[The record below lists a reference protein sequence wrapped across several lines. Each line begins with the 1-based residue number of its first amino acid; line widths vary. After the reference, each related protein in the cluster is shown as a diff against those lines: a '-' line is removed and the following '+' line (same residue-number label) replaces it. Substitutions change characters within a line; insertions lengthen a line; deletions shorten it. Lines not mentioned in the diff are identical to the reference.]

1 MIRKKVAFLALISI
15 LLYPTNVFSEDLFKT
30 VKMVCRYCSGT
41 TVNWYEQKPEALIVK
56 EEYVDKLCPSVIFAS
71 IDLVKN
77 TAISREGSMET
88 ANEVWETSTGLSF
101 LSMSYGSGIT
111 VTTVFDQKAVEPE
124 LFLSVRSEH
133 TTSSNFPIPK
143 QFFGACEVVE

>member
-1 MIRKKVAFLALISI
+1 MIRKIAFLAFISL
-15 LLYPTNVFSEDLFKT
+15 LLYPANVFSGDLFKA

-41 TVNWYEQKPEALIVK
+41 SVNWYEQKPEALIVK
-56 EEYVDKLCPSVIFAS
+56 EEYIDKLCPSVIFGS
-71 IDLVKN
+71 IDLGNN

-101 LSMSYGSGIT
+101 LSMSYGSGVT

>member
-1 MIRKKVAFLALISI
+1 MSRKIAFLALISL
-15 LLYPTNVFSEDLFKT
+15 LLYPTNVFSEDLFKA

-41 TVNWYEQKPEALIVK
+41 SVNWYEQKPEALIVK
-56 EEYVDKLCPSVIFAS
+56 EEYIDKLCPSVIFGS
-71 IDLVKN
+71 IDLGNN

-101 LSMSYGSGIT
+101 LSMSYGSGVT

-143 QFFGACEVVE
+143 QFFGACEVVD

>member
-1 MIRKKVAFLALISI
+1 MIRKIAFLALISL
-15 LLYPTNVFSEDLFKT
+15 LLYPANVFSGDLFKA

-41 TVNWYEQKPEALIVK
+41 SVNWYEQKPEALIVK
-56 EEYVDKLCPSVIFAS
+56 EEYIDKLCPSVIFGS
-71 IDLVKN
+71 IDLGNN

-101 LSMSYGSGIT
+101 LSMSYGSGVT

>member
-1 MIRKKVAFLALISI
+1 MIRKQITILALILLI
-15 LLYPTNVFSEDLFKT
+15 LYPTNAFSGDLFKA
-30 VKMVCRYCSGT
+30 VKMVCRYCTGT
-41 TVNWYEQKPEALIVK
+41 SVNWYEQKPEALIVK
-56 EEYVDKLCPSVIFAS
+56 EEYIDKLCPSVIFGS
-71 IDLVKN
+71 IDLENN
-77 TAISREGSMET
+77 TTISREGSYET

-101 LSMSYGSGIT
+101 LSMSYGSGVT